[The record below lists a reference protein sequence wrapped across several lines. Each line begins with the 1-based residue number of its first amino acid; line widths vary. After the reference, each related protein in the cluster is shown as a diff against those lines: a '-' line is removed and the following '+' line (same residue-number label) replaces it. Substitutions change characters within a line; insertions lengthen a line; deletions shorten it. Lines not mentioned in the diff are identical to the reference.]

1 MRSRF
6 QQLLLSKAVGV
17 SVEKSGENDFSR
29 VSPEQS
35 SFQRDGAASPARH
48 AARRLKAKINFLF
61 ARA

>member
-35 SFQRDGAASPARH
+35 SFQRVGATTPARP
-48 AARRLKAKINFLF
+48 AARRPNGQENFLF